1 MYSFYNCST
10 YTDYLSQALEL
21 IKSDTDSNR
30 VNSALTHIATALL
43 YERVQLNDLAIQEIK
58 KVFPEV

>member
-1 MYSFYNCST
+1 MSSFYNCST

-30 VNSALTHIATALL
+30 VNAALTHIATALL
-43 YERVQLNDLAIQEIK
+43 DESVQLNDLAIQEIK